1 MVWNRH
7 ESQNRINSYPGMKYR
22 HYGMKWILKGMNC
35 FMWYETRCI
44 SYELRSG
51 WYEMKTNGMS
61 SYHTWKWGLFHTVY
75 TLFHTKY
82 GMNFSHVFSWCM
94 ATPVNTYWRDQG
106 LDHLTSTVSTTP
118 MPGPPSCQLL
128 PKTQKNP
135 PLTPTACDFFP
146 ASLSCFGSVRDFFFL
161 PRALHLE
168 DCCFRFCISLCL
180 CLEG

>member
-1 MVWNRH
+1 LK
-7 ESQNRINSYPGMKYR
+7 IGLKYSHDSPSTANAFAAVSAADSPVCNLR
-22 HYGMKWILKGMNC
+22 C
-35 FMWYETRCI
+35 PRCCDTRDVTPPP
-44 SYELRSG
+44 LRS
-51 WYEMKTNGMS
+51 S
-61 SYHTWKWGLFHTVY
+61 SSHWSHSSSSVGSPSRT
-75 TLFHTKY
+75 
-82 GMNFSHVFSWCM
+82 FSAM

-146 ASLSCFGSVRDFFFL
+146 ASSSCFGSVQDFFL
-161 PRALHLE
+161 QRALHLE
-168 DCCFRFCISLCL
+168 GCCFCFCISLCL